1 MAKMYYSTTRL
12 WSIFTSLSKLPRL
25 SAADWSNVKA
35 AGIARSIVHRDC
47 KAGRNKPRTIRTL
60 SGIGGNGKDHKN
72 LNLGHFLDSTSL
84 NMQISID
91 EVNAN
96 SLGES

>member
-12 WSIFTSLSKLPRL
+12 WSILTSLSKLPRL

-35 AGIARSIVHRDC
+35 AGIARNIVHRGC